1 MGGEDLL
8 KKPIVLVK
16 VGGSSITNKAK
27 VETLDEKA
35 LTWFSKI
42 ISASISEEYL
52 FKNLSERIEEEDQN
66 GRKPSFIIVHG
77 AGSFGH
83 HCAKEFGLRG
93 KTSPPR
99 NVKSY
104 KKEDRRRIISGLA
117 RTRAR
122 YDRLSKGLFPTLQLP
137 LTNPRFLQI
146 LVVFLA

>member
-1 MGGEDLL
+1 MDSDDLL
-8 KKPIVLVK
+8 LRKPIILVK

-27 VETLDEKA
+27 EETLDEKA

-42 ISASISEEYL
+42 IASSISEEYL
-52 FKNLSERIEEEDQN
+52 FKNLSERTEKEDKHSN
-66 GRKPSFIIVHG
+66 KPSFIIVHG

-99 NVKSY
+99 NLKSCE
-104 KKEDRRRIISGLA
+104 KQDRRRLMSGLA

-122 YDRLSKGLFPTLQLP
+122 YGTKQPFT
-137 LTNPRFLQI
+137 
-146 LVVFLA
+146 